1 MLNKIAIIRDK
12 LELYNQIYISKDLLT
27 KLLSKFAWN
36 YTISQLCDKWL
47 IIPIKRGKWYINNKS
62 REFIN
67 PYIVW
72 DLYMWDELYMYG
84 WMVIYNRYGLSD
96 QVAEKY
102 TIYNTK
108 ISGNKIIWGVNF
120 IFIRQRDKFFY
131 WLNKTKVWE
140 YEYKIM
146 TIERAFIQAL
156 KEKKQFEDIPYW
168 VDIKKTQKLAKEYS
182 SQIIINKI
190 NKLCS

>member
-1 MLNKIAIIRDK
+1 M
-12 LELYNQIYISKDLLT
+12 
-27 KLLSKFAWN
+27 LSKFAWN